1 MNLFSRLKR
10 KKPVEVE
17 EKGKKQKAEGYL
29 KREDAE
35 GSKEKKAAISQEE
48 KIIKRTNKAKDILAK
63 NVMIGRTRGKKSH
76 GPRGNKDE

>member
-1 MNLFSRLKR
+1 MKLFSRLKR
-10 KKPVEVE
+10 KRVQKVE
-17 EKGKKQKAEGYL
+17 EKGENQKAEGYL

-35 GSKEKKAAISQEE
+35 GSKEKKVTVSQEQ
-48 KIIKRTNKAKDILAK
+48 KIIKRTNKAKDILTK